1 MCCVVLRMDTGPGH
15 YSPQIPLKSGNQLKD
30 NIEERKELRIM
41 IAIPRIVLFVWWR
54 CGDQEL
60 RAGRERGQQSA
71 AVSYLAALLPC

>member
-1 MCCVVLRMDTGPGH
+1 MNIMLMCCVVLRMDTGH
-15 YSPQIPLKSGNQLKD
+15 SLKSGNQLED
-30 NIEERKELRIM
+30 NIEERKELRVM

-60 RAGRERGQQSA
+60 RAGRGETVSSVA